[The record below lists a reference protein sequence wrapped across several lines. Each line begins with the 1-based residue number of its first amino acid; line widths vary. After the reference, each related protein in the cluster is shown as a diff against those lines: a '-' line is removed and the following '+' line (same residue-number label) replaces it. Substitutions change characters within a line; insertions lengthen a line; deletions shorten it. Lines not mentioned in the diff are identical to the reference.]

1 MLQPRAIVFV
11 EPAEWLGSCH
21 PLVQQLDCAGA
32 VATPGAVAG
41 SLQLGAVDGVPALR
55 GGVRAYHAGLLLP
68 LELPA
73 IRRAFDHTRRNQLRE
88 LLRFDRQL
96 ATELKARSVA
106 DPSGRAGHAQLQ
118 RLRPLRDV
126 RFVQRYLAAV
136 ERGRAHAWHTLVY
149 GLTLAVFSLP
159 LHQGLLSYARQTT
172 SGIIRAAAWRVRLS
186 ELDCRE
192 LVEEL
197 CASLPA
203 RVAAVARTE
212 TAP

>member
-1 MLQPRAIVFV
+1 MVQPRPIVFV

-21 PLVQQLDCAGA
+21 PLVRQLDCAGA
-32 VATPGAVAG
+32 LAAPGAVAG
-41 SLQLGAVDGVPALR
+41 ALPVGGVDDVAALR
-55 GGVRAYHAGLLLP
+55 RRVRAHQAGLLLP

-73 IRRAFDHTRRNQLRE
+73 ICRAFDHTRRNQLRE

-96 ATELKARSVA
+96 GSELQARSVA
-106 DPSGRAGHAQLQ
+106 EASGRVGHAQLQ
-118 RLRPLRDV
+118 HLRPLRDV

-172 SGIIRAAAWRVRLS
+172 GGIIQAAAWPLRLS
-186 ELDCRE
+186 EHDCRE
-192 LVEEL
+192 LLEEL

-203 RVAAVARTE
+203 RVAPLARPAT
-212 TAP
+212 TP